1 MTTDLVDTKIDSDF
15 IIEAISK
22 NKYLLDSN
30 ETDNISFMPFG
41 YNNRVIISNNQL
53 FLQAMQNDLG
63 GEIIHDNTIGS
74 FLHLD

>member
-1 MTTDLVDTKIDSDF
+1 MITDLVDNKIDSDF

-22 NKYLLDSN
+22 NKYLLDNADADS
-30 ETDNISFMPFG
+30 ISFMPFG
-41 YNNRVIISNNQL
+41 YNNRVIISNNQR

>member
-30 ETDNISFMPFG
+30 ETENISFMPFG

>member
-30 ETDNISFMPFG
+30 ETENISFMPFG
-41 YNNRVIISNNQL
+41 YNNRVIISKNQL